1 MDSSE
6 FRKEILLAKDNLDS
20 LWKVAVKYRDLGM
33 DKETMYNQLGEII
46 LDLRAHGDEA
56 SEDRITDLSDYV
68 IGYCIPEQRLFKDI
82 E

>member
-1 MDSSE
+1 MDTSE
-6 FRKEILLAKDNLDS
+6 FKKEILLAKDDLDS

-33 DKETMYNQLGEII
+33 DKGTMYSQLGEII
-46 LDLRAHGDEA
+46 LDLRAHGEEA
-56 SEDRITDLSDYV
+56 TEDRITDLSDYV